1 MSSEPGRLIRLRR
14 PPVLN
19 VVPDRW
25 VPEGV
30 DLDEVDALWRA
41 LVEANPRYHD
51 GDVFHV
57 LGVIRNGHAGA
68 TIHLAPSSYRF
79 HAVRRLGFDTGVRP
93 LGVKGLF
100 VVNDPGAGGPAL
112 VAGRRSESSGSY
124 PGCWE
129 YLPGGGVEPDSASGG
144 CRADP
149 LAVIR
154 RVLLEEVGTSGSVV
168 PIALAFLEDRT
179 VGTWEIVY
187 RGVLES
193 PPDGPPEWE
202 HQEIRLVTP
211 ETLPAPMSD
220 AARML
225 AGVAGDVLRAAGN

>member
-1 MSSEPGRLIRLRR
+1 MPAEHGRLIRLRR

-19 VVPDRW
+19 VIPDRW

-30 DLDEVDALWRA
+30 DLDEVDALWRT
-41 LVEANPRYHD
+41 LVESNPRYHD
-51 GDVFHV
+51 GDLFHV

-68 TIHLAPSSYRF
+68 TIHLVPSSYRF

-100 VVNDPGAGGPAL
+100 VANDPGNGERGL

-129 YLPGGGVEPDSASGG
+129 YLPGGGVEPEFVAG
-144 CRADP
+144 RQQADP

-154 RVLLEEVGTSGSVV
+154 RELLEETGVRGSVD
-168 PIALAFLEDRT
+168 PIALAILEDRS

-187 RGVLES
+187 RGVLDSS
-193 PPDGPPEWE
+193 PLAPPGWE
-202 HQEIRLVTP
+202 HDLIRTVTP
-211 ETLPAPMSD
+211 GTLPSPASD
-220 AARML
+220 AATML
-225 AGVAGDVLRAAGN
+225 AGLARDVLRSPPV